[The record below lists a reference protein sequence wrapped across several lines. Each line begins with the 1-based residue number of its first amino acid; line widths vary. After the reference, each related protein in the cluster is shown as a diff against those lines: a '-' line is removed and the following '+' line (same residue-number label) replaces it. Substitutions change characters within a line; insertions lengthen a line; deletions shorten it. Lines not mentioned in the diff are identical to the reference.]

1 MDEKRI
7 PALILRILF
16 DQVDEMMGHH
26 SLVMLLRQAGLEQYV
41 DALPPLDESPSVTVP
56 EYSRLLA
63 HIYAIFGAR
72 GAKPL
77 FRRGGKMAAA
87 ELRKHHPTRFAM
99 AGTALKLLPTHKRMQ
114 IVLDQLC
121 KEGEEIYGTPHRL
134 EEKDGAFELIMESC
148 PYCTEIIKQT
158 ATTGQPIIR
167 PVCHIPAAV
176 IGEMMQWATG
186 EPHSVEEVECMALG
200 APACRFR
207 VSKAAVS

>member
-7 PALILRILF
+7 PALILHIMF
-16 DQVDEMMGHH
+16 NQVDEMMGHR
-26 SLVMLLRQAGLEQYV
+26 SLVMLLRQASLEQYI
-41 DALPPLDESPSVTVP
+41 DAPPPLDESPSITIP

-63 HIYAIFGAR
+63 HIYEIFGAR
-72 GAKPL
+72 GARPL
-77 FRRGGKMAAA
+77 FRRGGRMAAT
-87 ELRKHHPTRFAM
+87 ELRKHHPTRFAV
-99 AGTALKLLPTHKRMQ
+99 AGTALKLLSTRKRMQ

-121 KEGEEIYGTPHRL
+121 KEGEDIYGTPHRL
-134 EEKDGAFELIMESC
+134 EEKDDAFDLIMESC
-148 PYCTEIIKQT
+148 PYCAEIIKQVT
-158 ATTGQPIIR
+158 ATGRPIIR